1 MVSVLVEDLPPATSD
16 FLHRRA
22 RRSGAPTVAEHVRHE
37 LITLARTEDPID
49 QVVEFVEQSYV
60 HPPQPR
66 IDSDAEAM
74 ADAYRLPADVWST
87 LCRRA
92 AVSHVAVSDYV
103 HGELARLALHPSI
116 EDCMWELGEIH
127 AADPSLEIDFDE
139 VYRGM
144 LHARGLA

>member
-22 RRSGAPTVAEHVRHE
+22 RRSGAPSVTEHVRHE
-37 LITLARTEDPID
+37 LITLAREEDPID
-49 QVVEFVEQSYV
+49 QVVQFVEQNYT
-60 HPPQPR
+60 HPPQPN
-66 IDSDAEAM
+66 IDPDAEVL
-74 ADAYRLPADVWST
+74 ADTYRLPADVWST

-103 HGELARLALHPSI
+103 HGELVRLARHPTV

-127 AADPSLEIDFDE
+127 AANPSLEVDFDE
-139 VYRGM
+139 VHRGM
-144 LHARGLA
+144 LDARGLA